1 MRPVALGHGRKERLL
16 KGQGMTGKKVLV
28 VDDEVHIVHV
38 VTVKLRNHGYEVLS
52 AENGA
57 EALDRVLS
65 DRPDVI
71 VTDWHMPAMTGLEF
85 IERIRQLPETR
96 TIPVILLTGRSF
108 EISPEQQQ
116 SLQITQCLSKPFS
129 PRELLG
135 CVDDVLCVQERS

>member
-1 MRPVALGHGRKERLL
+1 M
-16 KGQGMTGKKVLV
+16 KGQGMAGKKVLI

-38 VTVKLRNHGYEVLS
+38 VAVKLRNNGYEVLS

-57 EALDRVLS
+57 EALDLVLS
-65 DRPDVI
+65 ERPDVV
-71 VTDWHMPAMTGLEF
+71 VTDWHMPVMTGLEF
-85 IERIRQLPETR
+85 IGRLRQLPETR

-116 SLQITQCLSKPFS
+116 ALQITQCLSKPFS

-135 CVDDVLCVQERS
+135 CVGDALCVQERR